1 METSLLSQSVWLD
14 LPLQT
19 RAKLAKLFEFPEK
32 GSVQVVYGAEG
43 PKVLNDGYGYDHLK
57 LITIEKMQQ
66 LLASDSD
73 NFYYLFGALVNNL
86 DDIIGGTQFYDDTR
100 LDKEEVIEVLKI
112 TEEIL
117 VAELPVVKKRGR
129 PRKTI

>member
-19 RAKLAKLFEFPEK
+19 RAKLANLFDFPEK

-57 LITIEKMQQ
+57 LITMEKMQQ
-66 LLASDSD
+66 MLPSDSD
-73 NFYYLFGALVNNL
+73 NFYHLFGALVKNL
-86 DDIIGGTQFYDDTR
+86 DAIIGGVQFYDDTK

-112 TEEIL
+112 TEEIP